1 MSWIER
7 IANRL
12 KTDLI
17 KSLTESGFISIES
30 LLRYN
35 DDYAFD
41 DSRDIPSIAK
51 VQQLIDD
58 SGGGSA
64 ALTYTFTG
72 SDVVDG
78 AIDLTGQTG
87 MPDAGTIPSG
97 LRVYADDVDY
107 SQSASFTPSTQIV
120 FAGLTGDETDITIK
134 ITF

>member
-1 MSWIER
+1 MSWIDR

-41 DSRDIPSIAK
+41 NSRDIPSIAK

-58 SGGGSA
+58 SGGSA

-72 SDVVDG
+72 ADVVDG
-78 AIDLTGQTG
+78 AIDLTVQTD
-87 MPDAGTIPSG
+87 MPVAGTIPSG

-107 SQSASFTPSTQIV
+107 SQSAAYTPSTQIV
-120 FAGLTGDETDITIK
+120 FAGLTGDETEITIK